1 MVRER
6 RKSDFFNLCTGG
18 KRGIKYI
25 FSQNV
30 FLVNMTRVQ
39 NSGKISGRALLV

>member
-1 MVRER
+1 MTFLVSALGR
-6 RKSDFFNLCTGG
+6 

-25 FSQNV
+25 FGQNV

-39 NSGKISGRALLV
+39 NSGKSTCGIGCL